1 MQKLGWDVS
10 ENMLF
15 GRWEL
20 AVADDIYIRN
30 GKGTNIYP
38 YRIRNAVS
46 KKETSLGLAKFYSVN
61 CHDWKEHTWNVNNFN
76 IIKVFSMFKLFIFIY
91 FLAV

>member
-1 MQKLGWDVS
+1 
-10 ENMLF
+10 MLF

-38 YRIRNAVS
+38 YRIRHAVY

-61 CHDWKEHTWNVNNFN
+61 CHD
-76 IIKVFSMFKLFIFIY
+76 
-91 FLAV
+91 

>member
-1 MQKLGWDVS
+1 MIFAFNININTFIPVTMNVNDY
-10 ENMLF
+10 MLF

-38 YRIRNAVS
+38 YRIS
-46 KKETSLGLAKFYSVN
+46 
-61 CHDWKEHTWNVNNFN
+61 
-76 IIKVFSMFKLFIFIY
+76 I
-91 FLAV
+91 